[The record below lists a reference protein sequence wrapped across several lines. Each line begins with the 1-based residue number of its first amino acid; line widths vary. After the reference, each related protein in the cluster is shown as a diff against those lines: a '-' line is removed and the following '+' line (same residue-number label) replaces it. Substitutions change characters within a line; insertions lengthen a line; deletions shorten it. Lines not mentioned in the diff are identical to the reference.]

1 MLSECFILTSKA
13 IVVVVVGMLEPEPLP
28 FLGIILLLG
37 AAALCGLLLL
47 DESSYQH
54 AVFST
59 P

>member
-1 MLSECFILTSKA
+1 MLSECFILASKA
-13 IVVVVVGMLEPEPLP
+13 IVVVVVGMLEPEPQP

-47 DESSYQH
+47 EFNYFEKNLDG
-54 AVFST
+54 V